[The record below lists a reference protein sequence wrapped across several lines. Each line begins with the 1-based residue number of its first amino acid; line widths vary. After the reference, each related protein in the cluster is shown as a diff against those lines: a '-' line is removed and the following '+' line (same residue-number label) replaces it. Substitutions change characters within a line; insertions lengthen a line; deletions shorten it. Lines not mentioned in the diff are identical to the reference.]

1 MSGGWAYDDL
11 SEIEVILAPCNY
23 IHEEYGPM
31 VFPSGA
37 IGDTVS
43 DECIANV
50 DEQKEFMGPLEVMIL
65 INNEKL
71 NLFEYGDDSIKRE
84 ALLARTQTDQKN
96 PNFIDFYL
104 EGSLLQDETS
114 YF

>member
-1 MSGGWAYDDL
+1 MGGGWGYDDL
-11 SEIEVILAPCNY
+11 SEIEVILVPCNY
-23 IHEEYGPM
+23 IHSEWGD
-31 VFPSGA
+31 
-37 IGDTVS
+37 IGDSVS
-43 DECIANV
+43 DECIA
-50 DEQKEFMGPLEVMIL
+50 DLEKQKEFMGPLEVMIL

-104 EGSLLQDETS
+104 EGSLLQDETD

>member
-1 MSGGWAYDDL
+1 MVSASG
-11 SEIEVILAPCNY
+11 V
-23 IHEEYGPM
+23 
-31 VFPSGA
+31 V
-37 IGDTVS
+37 GDTVS
-43 DECIANV
+43 DECIANL
-50 DEQKEFMGPLEVMIL
+50 DDQKEFMGPLEVMIL

-84 ALLARTQTDQKN
+84 ALMARTQTDHKN

-104 EGSLLQDETS
+104 EGSLLQDETG